1 MIYKI
6 YWCKDCSTVTK
17 DQVVCI
23 VCNKTQLQMGWVE
36 TTEEWEKRI

>member
-6 YWCKDCSTVTK
+6 YWCKACKIVSK

-23 VCNKTQLQMGWVE
+23 ECSETQLEIGWVE
-36 TTEEWEKRI
+36 TEEWEKKT